1 MQLLS
6 AIDRTRYSI
15 FEWRYS
21 LSIPWKLVMAVAMA
35 GMTGLL
41 AQVRIF
47 VEWSPVPITGQ
58 TLAVLLAGVLLG
70 RRWGGASMAIY
81 AVLGVAGIPW
91 FNGWTSGLGATGGY
105 LIGFVLA
112 ALFIGYFTD
121 KYIKSRYFIN
131 MLGLMILASLFIIY
145 VPGVIWLGIWL
156 KAFSGISVSII
167 PLITMGVVPFVIGDI
182 VKCVTA
188 ALIAKTVTPKRDY
201 TGNNL

>member
-1 MQLLS
+1 MQILS
-6 AIDRTRYSI
+6 AIDRTRYNI

-21 LSIPWKLVMAVAMA
+21 LSIPWKLAMAVAMA
-35 GMTGLL
+35 AMTGLL

-105 LIGFVLA
+105 LIGFILA

-121 KYIKSRYFIN
+121 KYIKSRYFIS
-131 MLGLMILASLFIIY
+131 MLGVMLFASMFLIY
-145 VPGVIWLGIWL
+145 VPGVIWLGLWL
-156 KAFSGISVSII
+156 KAVSGVSIGII
-167 PLITMGVVPFVIGDI
+167 PLITMGVAPFVIGDI
-182 VKCVTA
+182 VKCVAA
-188 ALIAKTVTPKRDY
+188 ALIAKTVTPKKDY
-201 TGNNL
+201 TGNNP